1 MNKENHAEV
10 YEGKVLEFRRDCQVS
25 PDLAIGI
32 RGTGTYTF
40 VPRKRKTR
48 VTQIPQSTTDGGD
61 AA

>member
-1 MNKENHAEV
+1 MNEQHHAEV
-10 YEGKVLEFRRDCQVS
+10 YEGKVLEFRRDRRVS

-32 RGTGTYTF
+32 RGTGTYAF

-48 VTQIPQSTTDGGD
+48 ITQIPQSTTDGGD